1 MPSGTYRQNSAL
13 TYRFAGYIGRQ
24 LPRLLREAGLTDVQ
38 ISPLPDVDRAPLD
51 PQREAE
57 IRGWFTGSFGGRV
70 RGFLA
75 PRDWIRFA
83 APFDPDAPE

>member
-1 MPSGTYRQNSAL
+1 M
-13 TYRFAGYIGRQ
+13 
-24 LPRLLREAGLTDVQ
+24 Q

-57 IRGWFTGSFGGRV
+57 IRGWFAGSFGGRV